1 MMESEPDRLREAYD
15 ALEYELVEVH
25 DNLDVPTAT
34 PARFEYAHAPKYVDA
49 EEIAAR
55 FDESIVTVI
64 DVFAENGQRCYKFSV
79 SGQAWTDADEP
90 ARFSVS
96 TAGVTVHKK
105 QQDLSFDGFRDV
117 VKACSWTVDT
127 DLVYV
132 GDDDGE

>member
-1 MMESEPDRLREAYD
+1 MMESKPDRLREAYEN
-15 ALEYELVEVH
+15 LNYELVEVH

-34 PARFEYAHAPKYVDA
+34 PARFEYDGAPKYVDA
-49 EEIAAR
+49 DVIADR

-64 DVFAENGQRCYKFSV
+64 DVLPQNGERWYEFSV
-79 SGQAWTDADEP
+79 SGQAWAEDEQF

-105 QQDLSFDGFRDV
+105 QQELSFEGFRDV
-117 VKACSWTVDT
+117 VKACSWAVDT

-132 GDDDGE
+132 GDGDG